1 MKELFFRCSSYCFTD
16 LFLFFT
22 GKKKYSKVLNVD
34 VHRTS
39 TGPSCGT
46 SWGTNDRKFWGRPR
60 GVGHTCFLN
69 STYKHIKL
77 ILTGYSRLDSELS

>member
-1 MKELFFRCSSYCFTD
+1 MKELVFRSSSYCFTD

-22 GKKKYSKVLNVD
+22 GKKKYSKVLNVG

-46 SWGTNDRKFWGRPR
+46 SWGPNDRKFYGRLR
-60 GVGHTCFLN
+60 DVGQTCFLN

-77 ILTGYSRLDSELS
+77 ILTGYSRLDIEL